1 MNLVFIAPPAAGKG
15 TISIKLKEEYGFTHI
30 SAGELLRNV
39 EPSSSVYEEVQDVMK
54 KGGLVKG
61 NIIISLLKERL
72 LKNDITKGFILDGF
86 PRNLDQT
93 FAFGELLK
101 EIDTS
106 IDKVIYLDVD
116 INTALKR
123 VLGRRSCPKCKRDYN
138 VLTKYNTPKN
148 DTLCD
153 DCHIPLEKR
162 SDDNEESF
170 IKRYET
176 YMTQTK
182 PVIKFFEDLNILVK
196 IDSSG
201 EMEDTYNELVRV
213 LGLEE

>member
-1 MNLVFIAPPAAGKG
+1 M
-15 TISIKLKEEYGFTHI
+15 
-30 SAGELLRNV
+30 
-39 EPSSSVYEEVQDVMK
+39 
-54 KGGLVKG
+54 
-61 NIIISLLKERL
+61 
-72 LKNDITKGFILDGF
+72 
-86 PRNLDQT
+86 
-93 FAFGELLK
+93 
-101 EIDTS
+101 
-106 IDKVIYLDVD
+106 
-116 INTALKR
+116 
-123 VLGRRSCPKCKRDYN
+123 
-138 VLTKYNTPKN
+138 
-148 DTLCD
+148 CD